1 MRLCTNS
8 TWCFSHHR
16 FFLYYRVKLGHL
28 AQRQGCL
35 PYSQYLLQ
43 SPFLL
48 LVSLVFVSFYCYI
61 ADRSV
66 WEVQS
71 ETIFLYFGAMSQ
83 LQQNM
88 RSLKTKITKVA
99 CPWVCKN
106 PSPSSDVHVSYQG
119 LQLSYIFCSSLYL
132 IWWHRHNR
140 TLWSYVQTVLDPLE
154 NIMTESE
161 RITLTWTRQCV
172 LSRFSLVQV
181 FATPCGLQGFS
192 VHEIFQARI
201 LEWVAI
207 LFLQGVFPTQ
217 GSPVLQVGSL
227 PLNHQG
233 SPNKTININVYYC
246 LFHEGKLIS
255 YMDKNLFTK

>member
-1 MRLCTNS
+1 MALPLNTMGLHSHSFIEALHNGFPVLWVYILILLLRLCTNS
-8 TWCFSHHR
+8 TWCFSHHW
-16 FFLYYRVKLGHL
+16 FFLYYRVLGHL

-48 LVSLVFVSFYCYI
+48 LVLLVFVSFYCYI

-71 ETIFLYFGAMSQ
+71 ETIFLYFGGMSQ

-119 LQLSYIFCSSLYL
+119 LQLSYIFCSSL
-132 IWWHRHNR
+132 
-140 TLWSYVQTVLDPLE
+140 
-154 NIMTESE
+154 
-161 RITLTWTRQCV
+161 
-172 LSRFSLVQV
+172 
-181 FATPCGLQGFS
+181 
-192 VHEIFQARI
+192 
-201 LEWVAI
+201 
-207 LFLQGVFPTQ
+207 
-217 GSPVLQVGSL
+217 
-227 PLNHQG
+227 
-233 SPNKTININVYYC
+233 
-246 LFHEGKLIS
+246 
-255 YMDKNLFTK
+255 